1 MSLGQG
7 EAPQEDSRHAGAEG
21 RKPSKALPYE
31 GSRDH
36 GWLRRHDRCIRVDLC
51 TTAGTPSHTHEGSWG
66 LDTAVSMTESKM
78 EIN

>member
-36 GWLRRHDRCIRVDLC
+36 GMTGAYAWTSAH
-51 TTAGTPSHTHEGSWG
+51 TAGTPSHTHEGSWG
-66 LDTAVSMTESKM
+66 LDTAVSVTESKT